1 MTCQNIWKN
10 DILAL
15 HCTKVELTSSLGKLS
30 EALALI
36 EERRTKYYK
45 MLEIFT
51 EAEVDSN
58 NMECLS
64 QQIWIYKQQ
73 REYA

>member
-1 MTCQNIWKN
+1 M
-10 DILAL
+10 
-15 HCTKVELTSSLGKLS
+15 
-30 EALALI
+30 ALI

-73 REYA
+73 REYTKALRASKELLLLTLKLYGENPNAADLLALY